1 MSGDGGFDD
10 SALKRLEAL
19 IASMTPEERAYYN
32 ELLWP
37 GWGEIVRQ
45 RHRAKAQAVWAD
57 WLARLPPLNR
67 PREGSDAG

>member
-1 MSGDGGFDD
+1 MSGDGVFRN

-45 RHRAKAQAVWAD
+45 RHQAKAQAVWAE
-57 WLARLPPLNR
+57 WIRRVPHLNR
-67 PREGSDAG
+67 PHEDSDAG